1 MTEKEIKIANVGP
14 PKEIVYENTRIIA
27 PKMAVIEKKKDS
39 TRIDL
44 DGKLKITPPTEII
57 CILQIIVF
65 KLHFKIQ
72 LLPIL
77 HISKH
82 YSKHSNP
89 FYIKSKLSITHELS
103 Q

>member
-44 DGKLKITPPTEII
+44 DGKLKKHPRPRLFAFYKLSFSNFISKFNSYQSYTFQNII
-57 CILQIIVF
+57 LNI
-65 KLHFKIQ
+65 
-72 LLPIL
+72 PIL
-77 HISKH
+77 FI
-82 YSKHSNP
+82 
-89 FYIKSKLSITHELS
+89 
-103 Q
+103 